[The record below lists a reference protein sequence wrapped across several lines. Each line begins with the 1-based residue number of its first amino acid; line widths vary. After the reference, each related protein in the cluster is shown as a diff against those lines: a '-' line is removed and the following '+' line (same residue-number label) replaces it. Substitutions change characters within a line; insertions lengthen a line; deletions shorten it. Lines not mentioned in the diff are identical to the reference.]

1 MTKEFDIL
9 STRNV
14 MFCLYGTVG
23 ASVDG
28 VRVGLGTEMERRL
41 AVPLLRARGRSV
53 SYLELADWMWDGR
66 PQDVSE
72 YVADF
77 RTRLGELGLR
87 NALTSRDRVCRL
99 RIEPN
104 QVDAHRLT
112 ARVAEADQLDDH
124 TAAARLREALVL
136 CAGEPLAGLT
146 GPRMDDY
153 RHVLREERRRAELAL
168 IRVDF
173 RLGHVVHHIPKLV
186 RLFGERPED
195 TEVVTLTMYA
205 FASAGRRVEALAVYR
220 RSCERLIEL
229 GMKVPQRMAELVPQ
243 LESHT

>member
-53 SYLELADWMWDGR
+53 SYLELADWISDGR
-66 PQDVSE
+66 PQDVGE
-72 YVADF
+72 YVTDF
-77 RTRLGELGLR
+77 RTRLGGRGLR
-87 NALTSRDRVCRL
+87 SALTSRDRVCRL
-99 RIEPN
+99 KIEPT

-112 ARVAEADQLDDH
+112 ARVAEADHLDDH

-136 CAGEPLAGLT
+136 CVGEPLAGLT
-146 GPRMDDY
+146 GPRIDDY
-153 RHVLREERRRAELAL
+153 RHVLREDRRRAELAL

-173 RLGHVVHHIPKLV
+173 RLGLVVHHIPKLV

-205 FASAGRRVEALAVYR
+205 FASVGRRAEALAVYR

-243 LESHT
+243 LESHS

>member
-14 MFCLYGTVG
+14 MFCLYGSVG

-41 AVPLLRARGRSV
+41 AVPLLRAKGRPV
-53 SYLELADWMWDGR
+53 SYLELSDWMGDRG
-66 PQDVSE
+66 PDDVGE
-72 YVADF
+72 HVADF
-77 RTRLGELGLR
+77 RAGLAELGLR

-99 RIEPN
+99 KIDPTR
-104 QVDAHRLT
+104 VDAHRLT
-112 ARVAEADQLDDH
+112 ARVAEAEHLDDQV
-124 TAAARLREALVL
+124 AATRLREALVL

-146 GPRMDDY
+146 GCRIDGY

-243 LESHT
+243 LESHS

>member
-66 PQDVSE
+66 PQDVGE

-87 NALTSRDRVCRL
+87 TALTSRDRVCRL
-99 RIEPN
+99 KIEPN

-112 ARVAEADQLDDH
+112 RVAEAEHLDDH
-124 TAAARLREALVL
+124 VAAARLREALVL

-146 GPRMDDY
+146 GHRIDDY
-153 RHVLREERRRAELAL
+153 RHVLREDRRRAELAL

-243 LESHT
+243 LESHS